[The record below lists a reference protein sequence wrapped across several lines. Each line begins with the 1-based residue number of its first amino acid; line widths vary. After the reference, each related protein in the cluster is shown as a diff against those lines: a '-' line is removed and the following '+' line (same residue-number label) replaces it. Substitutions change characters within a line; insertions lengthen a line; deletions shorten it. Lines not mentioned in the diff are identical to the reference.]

1 MASKK
6 LTNSSLIYVIS
17 GKDDYLLGQ
26 AAQTL
31 LDQVIAPEQRPM
43 GLLDGDP
50 DKITITEVF
59 DELRTLP
66 FLSDKRVV
74 VLKAADDFISEHRE
88 SLERYFDSPSGPGV
102 LVLTVKSWPSNTKL
116 AKKLATAGRLIEVDS
131 FKPAQL
137 PDFVMTQ
144 ASSLGKTISRTTAQM
159 LVHFV
164 GDDPGRL
171 SSEVQ
176 KLATYVDEAK
186 VIAPDHVEK
195 LIGHNRMFDAFAVIN
210 SLMASDAVTAIDK
223 LRAMFSADRDAEYS
237 IVGAFAWQFRRMFSA
252 KAMLAK
258 GANQQ
263 QVIGKVRIFYE
274 KENFFRLLSKFSLE
288 QLAKIIQDLAATDYA
303 IKTGQLS
310 APVAMEE
317 LIFKLAAK

>member
-6 LTNSSLIYVIS
+6 LTNAALIYVIT

-26 AAQTL
+26 ATQTL

-116 AKKLATAGRLIEVDS
+116 AKKLTTAGRLIEVDS

-223 LRAMFSADRDAEYS
+223 LRAMFAADRDAEYS